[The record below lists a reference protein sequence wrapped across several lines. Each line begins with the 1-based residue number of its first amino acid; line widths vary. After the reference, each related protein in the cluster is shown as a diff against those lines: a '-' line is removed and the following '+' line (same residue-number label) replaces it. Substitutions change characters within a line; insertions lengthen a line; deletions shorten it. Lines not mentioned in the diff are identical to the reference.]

1 MIDCDKSR
9 SMFSMYLDGEISQQQ
24 KKELDSHF
32 KICPNC
38 QETIRQMRIIQQSL
52 KQMPQIKT
60 SEGFENLLQQQ
71 IFNSEQKTS
80 PIPFSLHNWKV
91 PAMGSALVLATI
103 GIFLVFNN
111 SPEPIKPS
119 LTNPGQINSSA
130 SPQFLGGE
138 SSDPQTNPNPPTYQS
153 STLIADSLKSDSLR
167 INTEGIQPVG
177 GQ

>member
-1 MIDCDKSR
+1 MINCDKLR

-24 KKELDSHF
+24 KEELDSHF
-32 KICPNC
+32 EICPNC
-38 QETIRQMRIIQQSL
+38 QETIRQIRIIQQSL

-60 SEGFENLLQQQ
+60 SEGFEDLLRQQ

-80 PIPFSLHNWKV
+80 SVNLSFHNWKV

-111 SPEPIKPS
+111 SKEPIKPP
-119 LTNPGQINSSA
+119 LANPGQINSSA
-130 SPQFLGGE
+130 SPQFVG
-138 SSDPQTNPNPPTYQS
+138 SKNSNSQTDSKTQTYQS
-153 STLIADSLKSDSLR
+153 STLIADSLQSDSLR
-167 INTEGIQPVG
+167 INTEGIQQVG